1 MIYKKIQVMGKIQ
14 VKHFQYTGVDDFD
27 KAIDDQ
33 INEFIEENKIEA
45 DKLVDVK
52 YSAHS
57 SQGVNTY
64 SALLVYVK

>member
-1 MIYKKIQVMGKIQ
+1 MGKLLT
-14 VKHFQYTGVDDFD
+14 KHFQYTGVDDFD
-27 KAIDDQ
+27 KSIDQQ
-33 INEFIEENKIEA
+33 INDFMADNEITQ

-64 SALLVYVK
+64 SALIVYVE